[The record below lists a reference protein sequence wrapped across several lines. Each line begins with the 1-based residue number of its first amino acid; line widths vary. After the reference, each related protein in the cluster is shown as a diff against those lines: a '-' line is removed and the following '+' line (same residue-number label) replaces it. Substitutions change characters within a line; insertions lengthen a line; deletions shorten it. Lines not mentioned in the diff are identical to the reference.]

1 MYKKHL
7 PQKSHRNYL
16 PSNRNLTTQY
26 PPNIF
31 NRKDYM
37 SKAASGNRFLASQI
51 ERTAIYKDANGNK
64 IILKENETIF
74 SGPKDMRGGTF
85 ITPTKK
91 IERK

>member
-7 PQKSHRNYL
+7 PQRSRRKYL
-16 PSNRNLTTQY
+16 PYNNYLTTQY

-51 ERTAIYKDANGNK
+51 ERTAIYKDTHGNSVV
-64 IILKENETIF
+64 LKEHETIF

-85 ITPTKK
+85 VTPTKK
-91 IERK
+91 IGRE